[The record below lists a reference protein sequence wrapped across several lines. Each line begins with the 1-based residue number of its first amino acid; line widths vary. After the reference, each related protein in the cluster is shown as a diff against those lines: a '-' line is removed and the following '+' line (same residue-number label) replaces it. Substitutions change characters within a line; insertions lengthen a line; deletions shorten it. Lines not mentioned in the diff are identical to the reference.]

1 MDKITSYTPTEVAE
15 ILKISRFT
23 VYEMI
28 KRGDLLAYRI
38 GRKMRIENDD
48 LEKYQMKSHQT
59 FPDTPTVVKKSNFNF
74 TSLNQ
79 DTLILCGQDVILDIL
94 TRHLRRKLP
103 NINFLRNYV
112 GSIEGLLSLYKGTA
126 NAVTA
131 HLWDRDT
138 NTYNTPYVRRLL
150 PGHSTMII
158 NLAYRIEGFYVAK
171 GNPKLITAWQDLIRP
186 DVRLV
191 NRECG
196 AGARVLLDESLRLH
210 NLDYEAIIGYEHE
223 ELSHLAVAS
232 CVARSEADVG
242 VGIEKVAMQVQDIDF
257 ISLQKERYDLVIRKE
272 DVKKLQFE
280 VLLAILKSKEFRK
293 EIAGIGGYDVTNTGE
308 IMAET

>member
-1 MDKITSYTPTEVAE
+1 MNKITSYTPTEVAE

-38 GRKMRIENDD
+38 GRKMRIEADD
-48 LEKYQMKSHQT
+48 LEKYHKKSHQI
-59 FPDTPTVVKKSNFNF
+59 FPDHPIAVQESNF
-74 TSLNQ
+74 TSFNQ
-79 DTLILCGQDVILDIL
+79 EGLILCGQDIILDIL

-186 DVRLV
+186 DVQLV

-242 VGIEKVAMQVQDIDF
+242 VGIEKVAMQVQNIDF

-272 DVKKLQFE
+272 DAKKLQFA
-280 VLLAILKSKEFRK
+280 VLLAIIKSKEFRK

-308 IMAET
+308 TMAET